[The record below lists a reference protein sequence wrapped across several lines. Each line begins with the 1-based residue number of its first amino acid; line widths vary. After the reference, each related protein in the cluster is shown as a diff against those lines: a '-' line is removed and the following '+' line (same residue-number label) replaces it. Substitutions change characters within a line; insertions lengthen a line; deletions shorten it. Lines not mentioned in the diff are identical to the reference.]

1 MAMTD
6 FSFLNLSE
14 PQDIGGLSFSL
25 GPRDDNTQSDSRLI
39 PDVEVSMPDDSEQDR
54 QQTRRSSW
62 ASEDGT
68 KQDVLET
75 SHKTAAEEVH
85 SRLWYEAYNPSKT
98 STTSYKMYRR
108 GSQCFQPRSH
118 AQAIDEYYDEGESNP
133 AQRLMMPD
141 PQPPSLDAS
150 GDHEYCDDCETFG
163 PNRSY
168 CNVCTFSM
176 CEYCWKRQLTHK
188 NNASQNDIPHE
199 KTPRSL
205 ARKTQAV
212 FNPNIDEDERQKLHC
227 EDVLTSWFGVH
238 REDSAR
244 PLLRDYGRFEG
255 LMASTR
261 QLAEENH
268 SYLDPS
274 ARYPSFVSFVGQT
287 GAGKSSLIKLII
299 DLGAKTP
306 ALFDTPVV
314 GAVGNTSPTSTDVHL
329 YVDPPTA
336 DSDHPILYADCEGLE
351 GGEREPVA
359 AKAIKQRAKKAIPG
373 VSDHSFHHVSERD
386 LIWADKSWRKTRE
399 FAVRE
404 LYPRLLYTF
413 SDVIVFVLKNP
424 KVIESVL
431 VKLVEWAAAALEGSS
446 NQPVLPHAIIA
457 LNASEN
463 ATSTELWDVD
473 IATTTLMKE
482 MSQTVFQ
489 NETLKKY
496 VQFWHKRD
504 RIIRTVEDLI
514 LSYYTSIKVVRI
526 PTTGRPNLI
535 AKQIN
540 DLTANI
546 RSACQ
551 VSGRRKGDLRM
562 LLNAED
568 MQPYLQYAFD
578 HFSKSIESPFDF
590 VQASFAH
597 SPIPDDFGGNIL
609 KLAVQLMEAWKDR
622 AGPRPIFEELA
633 VVVASCIMLDAT
645 RHGILGTAVDIVP
658 PYFEHL
664 DNALMN
670 FCDRYWPCEDT
681 NRALDSRGGVR
692 GIAELEILKQIEN
705 ALGNGILR
713 IQDFLDFVV
722 GTSTGGIIA
731 LGLVSKG
738 WSVDDCTRKFENLCH
753 KAFQERM
760 MARGPF
766 LGRLIRT
773 YYHSLYETAAIEGA
787 LKEAFTESADLFGA
801 KPTSSGIYGIKVAVT
816 ATADL
821 RDITARATSAA
832 PLYFTPFNHAGSKQT
847 YYYDGGVHHNNP
859 VKIADSERKLI
870 WPDLKEPDVII
881 SVGTGHNLTKLEKRK
896 AAPFKPTATRGII
909 AQGAFLANMAKDHIA
924 VSLDSEQTWKDF
936 LASSKKSD
944 DRFRYVRLNTSFP
957 TDPPLLDDL
966 SMLSELREMA
976 KKQFAGQYQT
986 NMLALKLV
994 ATSFYFQPD
1003 ETDPLKRKEVTGY
1016 IRCRFPDD
1024 DPRISALGT
1033 FIFEKTGIANE
1044 AYFLISEQG
1053 QVGSHTTVKLG
1064 AEVLERMIRNCQF
1077 QLKQTKI
1084 PVSNEI
1090 YKTNIAL
1097 RYGAGQEFPISGFPK
1112 CLISPTRHS
1121 KGPRRTLTS
1130 TETTRWAVRIQS
1142 QRHKQIK
1149 WSPRKHVADSRGGL
1163 LVRFNHT
1170 SHLLGNATARDL
1182 QLEQLRLTKGAEGCM
1197 PPENIVHELQDRM
1210 VDGPEDRTNG
1220 WWSPS
1225 NLAQM
1230 QVYEL
1235 DSTAVLAELPG

>member
-1 MAMTD
+1 LL
-6 FSFLNLSE
+6 FLNLSE

-39 PDVEVSMPDDSEQDR
+39 PDVEVSMSDDSEQDR

-118 AQAIDEYYDEGESNP
+118 AQAIDEYYDEGEPNP
-133 AQRLMMPD
+133 AQRIMMPD

-261 QLAEENH
+261 QLAEDNH

-329 YVDPPTA
+329 YVDPPTV

-645 RHGILGTAVDIVP
+645 RHVILGESSYMTYCGDYESQFTFDAFREHFRNEVYVALHELLCNLPRNHLCADSPEVNAATDQHKNKVLKPFFAHALEGNDTYDFSSHTVCFCCLSDFPEHTLPCGHVICTGCLKAYGHVTKEHTVAFWECPMDGKILGYTPFYLKP
-658 PYFEHL
+658 PH
-664 DNALMN
+664 
-670 FCDRYWPCEDT
+670 C
-681 NRALDSRGGVR
+681 GVR
-692 GIAELEILKQIEN
+692 ILT
-705 ALGNGILR
+705 LNG
-713 IQDFLDFVV
+713 
-722 GTSTGGIIA
+722 TGGIIA

-816 ATADL
+816 ATAVSSSVVLSNYNRISGTSLPYHFERPEKGCAEL
-821 RDITARATSAA
+821 RLWEASS
-832 PLYFTPFNHAGSKQT
+832 G
-847 YYYDGGVHHNNP
+847 
-859 VKIADSERKLI
+859 LI
-870 WPDLKEPDVII
+870 WKEPDVII

-909 AQGAFLANMAKDHIA
+909 AQDAFLANTAKDHIA

-936 LASSKKSD
+936 LASSKSLMIDSD
-944 DRFRYVRLNTSFP
+944 
-957 TDPPLLDDL
+957 
-966 SMLSELREMA
+966 MC
-976 KKQFAGQYQT
+976 G
-986 NMLALKLV
+986 
-994 ATSFYFQPD
+994 
-1003 ETDPLKRKEVTGY
+1003 
-1016 IRCRFPDD
+1016 
-1024 DPRISALGT
+1024 
-1033 FIFEKTGIANE
+1033 
-1044 AYFLISEQG
+1044 
-1053 QVGSHTTVKLG
+1053 
-1064 AEVLERMIRNCQF
+1064 
-1077 QLKQTKI
+1077 
-1084 PVSNEI
+1084 
-1090 YKTNIAL
+1090 
-1097 RYGAGQEFPISGFPK
+1097 
-1112 CLISPTRHS
+1112 
-1121 KGPRRTLTS
+1121 
-1130 TETTRWAVRIQS
+1130 
-1142 QRHKQIK
+1142 
-1149 WSPRKHVADSRGGL
+1149 
-1163 LVRFNHT
+1163 
-1170 SHLLGNATARDL
+1170 
-1182 QLEQLRLTKGAEGCM
+1182 
-1197 PPENIVHELQDRM
+1197 
-1210 VDGPEDRTNG
+1210 
-1220 WWSPS
+1220 
-1225 NLAQM
+1225 
-1230 QVYEL
+1230 
-1235 DSTAVLAELPG
+1235 